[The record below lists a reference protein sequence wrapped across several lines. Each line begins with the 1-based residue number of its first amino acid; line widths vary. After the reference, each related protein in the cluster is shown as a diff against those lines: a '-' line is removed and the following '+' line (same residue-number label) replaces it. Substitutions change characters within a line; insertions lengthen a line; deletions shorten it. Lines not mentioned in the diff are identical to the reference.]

1 MRIDVVAADRRHSA
15 GPTVS
20 PVPTIPTTEQ
30 LAWAARVAWANADK
44 GIGRLRWRG
53 LHVRDLRGVTDP
65 DAVASG
71 LAEHLR
77 VATRDGRIRSVATVL
92 DPAIEIL
99 NDQLVSYAGYQQA
112 DGSILGDPRHLELTT
127 LALRAGWPGGRPV
140 DGGRLLPG
148 PFDVLP
154 LLLRVQGGPVIAYE
168 LSPERVLEVP
178 LEHPGYAWFAALGLR
193 WYAVPALSR
202 HRLHFTD
209 SLAYPVAFSGFYVA
223 FEMACRELADQN
235 RYNTLPMIARCLGGH
250 EGSRTDGQ
258 WLQEAARVLHQ
269 AILHSFG
276 RAGMVP
282 PTASA
287 RLEIYHRYL
296 PRRKAGPRPM
306 YRPIDA
312 LAPAGVTAIPS
323 GLGPSRPGL
332 ERAAV

>member
-1 MRIDVVAADRRHSA
+1 MRIDVVAADRRNPA
-15 GPTVS
+15 G
-20 PVPTIPTTEQ
+20 PTIPTTEQ

-53 LHVRDLRGVTDP
+53 LQVRDLRGVTDP

-92 DPAIEIL
+92 DPGVEIL
-99 NDQLVSYAGYQQA
+99 NEQLVGYAGYQQA

-154 LLLRVQGGPVIAYE
+154 LLLRVHGGPVIAYE
-168 LSPERVLEVP
+168 LSPERVLEVN
-178 LEHPGYAWFAALGLR
+178 LEHPAYAWFAALGLR
-193 WYAVPALSR
+193 WYAVPALAR

-209 SLAYPVAFSGFYVA
+209 TLAYPVAFSGFYVA
-223 FEMACRELADQN
+223 FEMAARELADQN
-235 RYNTLPMIARCLGGH
+235 RYNALPMIARCLAP
-250 EGSRTDGQ
+250 EGSRTEGFA
-258 WLQEAARVLHQ
+258 LQEAAHVLHQ

-287 RLEIYHRYL
+287 RLEIYHRYF
-296 PRRKAGPRPM
+296 PRRKTGPRPM

-312 LAPAGVTAIPS
+312 PPPS
-323 GLGPSRPGL
+323 GATAMSLGHGAAGGYERRRL
-332 ERAAV
+332 EAAV

>member
-1 MRIDVVAADRRHSA
+1 MRIEVVAADRRNPA
-15 GPTVS
+15 G
-20 PVPTIPTTEQ
+20 PTIPTTEQ
-30 LAWAARVAWANADK
+30 LAWAARVAWANADR

-53 LHVRDLRGVTDP
+53 LQVRDLRGVTDP

-92 DPAIEIL
+92 DPGVEIL
-99 NDQLVSYAGYQQA
+99 NDQLVGYAGYRQA
-112 DGSILGDPRHLELTT
+112 DGTILGDPRHLELTT

-154 LLLRVQGGPVIAYE
+154 LLLRVHDGPVIAYE
-168 LSPERVLEVP
+168 LSPERVLEVN
-178 LEHPGYAWFAALGLR
+178 LEHPGYAWFAELGLR

-202 HRLHFTD
+202 HRLHFTET
-209 SLAYPVAFSGFYVA
+209 LAYPVAFSGFYVA

-235 RYNTLPMIARCLGGH
+235 RYNALPMIARCLGP
-250 EGSRTDGQ
+250 EGGVSRQD
-258 WLQEAARVLHQ
+258 AARVLHQ

-296 PRRKAGPRPM
+296 PRRKAGPRPV

-312 LAPAGVTAIPS
+312 PVPS
-323 GLGPSRPGL
+323 GATPITADPRFARHRL
-332 ERAAV
+332 EAAV

>member
-1 MRIDVVAADRRHSA
+1 VRIELVAADRRNPA
-15 GPTVS
+15 G
-20 PVPTIPTTEQ
+20 PTIPTTEQ
-30 LAWAARVAWANADK
+30 LSWAARVAWANADK

-53 LHVRDLRGVTDP
+53 LQVRDLRGVTDP

-92 DPAIEIL
+92 DPGVEIL
-99 NDQLVSYAGYQQA
+99 NDQLVGYAGYRQA
-112 DGSILGDPRHLELTT
+112 DGTILGDPRHLELTT

-154 LLLRVQGGPVIAYE
+154 LLLRVHDGPVIAYE
-168 LSPERVLEVP
+168 LSPERVLEVN
-178 LEHPGYAWFAALGLR
+178 LEHPGYAWFAELGLR

-209 SLAYPVAFSGFYVA
+209 MLAYPVAFSGFYVA
-223 FEMACRELADQN
+223 FEMACRELSDQN
-235 RYNTLPMIARCLGGH
+235 RYNVLPTIARCLGP
-250 EGSRTDGQ
+250 EGGVSM
-258 WLQEAARVLHQ
+258 QEAARVLHQ

-287 RLEIYHRYL
+287 RLEIYHRYM
-296 PRRKAGPRPM
+296 PRRKAGPRPV

-312 LAPAGVTAIPS
+312 PAPS
-323 GLGPSRPGL
+323 GATPITADPRFARHRL
-332 ERAAV
+332 EAAV

>member
-1 MRIDVVAADRRHSA
+1 MIDLVAAERGHLA
-15 GPTVS
+15 PA
-20 PVPTIPTTEQ
+20 VPTIPTTEQ

-92 DPAIEIL
+92 DPSIEIL
-99 NDQLVSYAGYQQA
+99 NGQLVSYAGYRQA
-112 DGSILGDPRHLELTT
+112 DGSILGDPHHLELTT

-154 LLLRVQGGPVIAYE
+154 LLLRVHGGPVIAYE

-178 LEHPGYAWFAALGLR
+178 LEHPAFAWFAALGLR

-202 HRLHFTD
+202 HRLHFTEA
-209 SLAYPVAFSGFYVA
+209 LAYPVAFSGFYVA
-223 FEMACRELADQN
+223 FEMACRELADPN
-235 RYNTLPMIARCLGGH
+235 RYNVLPMIARCLGREGH
-250 EGSRTDGQ
+250 PVDGP
-258 WLQEAARVLHQ
+258 WLREAARVLQ
-269 AILHSFG
+269 QSILHSFG

-287 RLEIYHRYL
+287 RLEIYHRYM
-296 PRRKAGPRPM
+296 PRPKSGPRPM

-312 LAPAGVTAIPS
+312 PVPSGVTAVPA
-323 GLGPSRPGL
+323 GLGPARHRL
-332 ERAAV
+332 ERAAG

>member
-1 MRIDVVAADRRHSA
+1 VRIDVIATDRPSPA
-15 GPTVS
+15 G
-20 PVPTIPTTEQ
+20 PTIPTTEQ
-30 LAWAARVAWANADK
+30 LAWAARVAWANADR

-53 LHVRDLRGVTDP
+53 LQVRDLRGVTDP

-92 DPAIEIL
+92 DPGVEIL
-99 NDQLVSYAGYQQA
+99 NEQLVGYAGYRQA
-112 DGSILGDPRHLELTT
+112 DGSILGDPRHLEVTT

-154 LLLRVQGGPVIAYE
+154 LLLRVHGGPVIAYE
-168 LSPERVLEVP
+168 LSPERVLEVS
-178 LEHPGYAWFAALGLR
+178 LEHPAYAWFAQLGLR

-209 SLAYPVAFSGFYVA
+209 TLAYPVAFSGFYVA

-235 RYNTLPMIARCLGGH
+235 RYNALPIIARCLAP
-250 EGSRTDGQ
+250 EGARAEGLA
-258 WLQEAARVLHQ
+258 LQEAARVLHQ

-287 RLEIYHRYL
+287 RLEIYHRYF
-296 PRRKAGPRPM
+296 PRRRTGPRPV
-306 YRPIDA
+306 YRPIDVPPPSGA
-312 LAPAGVTAIPS
+312 TAVPAGRRDGHPDA
-323 GLGPSRPGL
+323 GYGRRRL
-332 ERAAV
+332 EAAV